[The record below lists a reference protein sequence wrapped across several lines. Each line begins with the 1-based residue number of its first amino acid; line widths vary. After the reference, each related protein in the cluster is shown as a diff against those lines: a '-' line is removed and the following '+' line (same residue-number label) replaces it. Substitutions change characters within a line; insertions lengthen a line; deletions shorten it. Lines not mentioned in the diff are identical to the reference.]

1 MLLRQH
7 RLPEKENFH
16 QKKREYLLN
25 RKPER
30 YKLYNLG
37 EGFLIIDTLRIENNE
52 DKEGYMLIPD
62 FLSSKSFR
70 VDDRFFNPEE
80 LVCELNRLDFKVNG
94 GLYDDYYH
102 VLSNKERIY
111 QYIECKLDDLLD
123 TVVTN
128 EKFKVCLT
136 DYPSKELLEIEV
148 NVYRSGLR
156 DIGGDNSPF
165 TDNMIFSMMMK
176 TINWYLD
183 ELEDTDNSD
192 DIIREDTLIELKK
205 RLLENINFKNLFG

>member
-1 MLLRQH
+1 MVNDMIKEE
-7 RLPEKENFH
+7 EKFH

-80 LVCELNRLDFKVNG
+80 LVSELNRLDFKVNG

-111 QYIECKLDDLLD
+111 QYIEYKLDDLLD

-128 EKFKVCLT
+128 EKFKVCLN

-165 TDNMIFSMMMK
+165 TDNRIFSMMMR